1 MQMKRFIVPI
11 LVLSMAIALCGCQ
24 KTLKGTDALIE
35 KAREEIPVADAENI
49 DIAYAG
55 LCGKEDLALIWFV
68 SGNEYQAHYYLP
80 MECKVVG
87 KDEYTFE
94 RVCKPLER
102 GMDIVVLEWQGGYSF
117 LVNNPNC
124 KTIRIT
130 DNSGTQDITIEKDV
144 YPFVYYNDLLPSEYL
159 FLDAE
164 GNEIQ

>member
-1 MQMKRFIVPI
+1 MKRVVVFI
-11 LVLSMAIALCGCQ
+11 IALCMTITLCGCQ
-24 KTLKGTDALIE
+24 KTLRGTDALIE

-49 DIAYAG
+49 DISFAG
-55 LCGKEDLALIWFV
+55 LCGRDDLALLWFV

-94 RVCKPLER
+94 RVCKPLDR

-130 DNSGTQDITIEKDV
+130 DNSGTQNIEIEKDV

-159 FLDAE
+159 FLDAA
-164 GNEIQ
+164 GKEIH